1 MATKERYQNPVPN
14 DTVVLRLFVYNQN
27 SFSNVQSIE
36 KVEIYKMPD
45 DASINDVSKGTLFR
59 TISPPDIKQ
68 DDTGKYYVDLVADY
82 PLFTVG
88 KYVDIWHVVFASEEG
103 TNQIINTFNLYA
115 DLWYTTPIPVVYD
128 FSFVFRP
135 NRFRKGSKQYIICQ
149 ITPNVPRGTDLGRYY
164 ENLII
169 NSNVMISMEL
179 TCGDCVPAEQDLRLV
194 LDQAPTDYREKNYA
208 YYLLDTTELEVGIY
222 NVWFTMDMG
231 ENTFISDRMNLQIFN

>member
-135 NRFRKGSKQYIICQ
+135 NRFRIGS
-149 ITPNVPRGTDLGRYY
+149 
-164 ENLII
+164 
-169 NSNVMISMEL
+169 
-179 TCGDCVPAEQDLRLV
+179 
-194 LDQAPTDYREKNYA
+194 
-208 YYLLDTTELEVGIY
+208 
-222 NVWFTMDMG
+222 
-231 ENTFISDRMNLQIFN
+231 

>member
-1 MATKERYQNPVPN
+1 MATIERYQNPVPN

-103 TNQIINTFNLYA
+103 KGKGNGSNISKITEANTTITKNNLG
-115 DLWYTTPIPVVYD
+115 TGI
-128 FSFVFRP
+128 
-135 NRFRKGSKQYIICQ
+135 GS
-149 ITPNVPRGTDLGRYY
+149 L
-164 ENLII
+164 
-169 NSNVMISMEL
+169 
-179 TCGDCVPAEQDLRLV
+179 
-194 LDQAPTDYREKNYA
+194 
-208 YYLLDTTELEVGIY
+208 
-222 NVWFTMDMG
+222 
-231 ENTFISDRMNLQIFN
+231 